1 MAKNPKPRYTPK
13 ELEDMV
19 WNYGHSFPMRKV
31 RGAGSY
37 QPTKFPKRFLEIYN
51 LTLEEYQIGVK
62 KVFISSEWPPKKS

>member
-1 MAKNPKPRYTPK
+1 
-13 ELEDMV
+13 MV
-19 WNYGHSFPMRKV
+19 WNYGQNFPMRKV

-62 KVFISSEWPPKKS
+62 QTFFSSSYPPKKL